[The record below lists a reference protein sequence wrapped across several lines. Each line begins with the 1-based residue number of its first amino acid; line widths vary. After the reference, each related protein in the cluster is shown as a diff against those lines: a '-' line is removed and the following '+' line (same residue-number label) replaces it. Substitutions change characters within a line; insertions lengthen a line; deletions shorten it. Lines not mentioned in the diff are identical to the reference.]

1 MKRLLLLLIVF
12 LATAIV
18 VGGSEE
24 AFADGGKS
32 RNPPPATIREL
43 LVVNIVDGV
52 TVTPGF
58 NSEGFKGDVA
68 AARRQAAGLNQA
80 ADPTTAIIAAIPG
93 PAPTTYCWTRD
104 AWRAGTNLV
113 GIRVWEIHHS
123 IYYCYNGIKLTR
135 TPVSWLWVG
144 KAVGAW
150 RYEGEISSSLY
161 WMSYPY
167 SYHAFRQ
174 GEFRLCFSW
183 CFQEV
188 HPWITWEVYR
198 DGAAYRA
205 MGG

>member
-1 MKRLLLLLIVF
+1 MTIV
-12 LATAIV
+12 AIANGPEAARADN
-18 VGGSEE
+18 GGRS
-24 AFADGGKS
+24 GS
-32 RNPPPATIREL
+32 RQSANLREL
-43 LVVNIVDGV
+43 LVVNIIDGV

-68 AARRQAAGLNQA
+68 AAKRQAAGLNQT
-80 ADPTTAIIAAIPG
+80 ADPATVTINAV
-93 PAPTTYCWTRD
+93 PAPTPTTWCVTRD
-104 AWRAGTNLV
+104 AWRAGTNLA

-123 IYYCYNGIKLTR
+123 VYYCYNGSKLTR

-183 CFQEV
+183 CVQEV
-188 HPWITWEVYR
+188 HPWITWEVYKN
-198 DGAAYRA
+198 GSAYRA
-205 MGG
+205 TGG